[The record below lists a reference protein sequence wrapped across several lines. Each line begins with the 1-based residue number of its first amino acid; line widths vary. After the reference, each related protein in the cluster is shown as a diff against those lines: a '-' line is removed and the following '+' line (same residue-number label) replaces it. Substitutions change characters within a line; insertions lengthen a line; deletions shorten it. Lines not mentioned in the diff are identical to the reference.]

1 MRRDRQMFPPRQLL
15 HTAATR
21 GEAASDLP
29 KRERKGGRR
38 GKEED
43 ERRKEEKSIFL
54 SLLCSALSTPSS
66 PWEQRERA
74 RETGPLRRIDKK
86 RIPTPAQQGG
96 PFPFYLEER
105 NPCAVKPLDRPCR

>member
-54 SLLCSALSTPSS
+54 SLLCSALSIPSS
-66 PWEQRERA
+66 PWEQRERERKA
-74 RETGPLRRIDKK
+74 LFVESIKK
-86 RIPTPAQQGG
+86 GSQHP
-96 PFPFYLEER
+96 R
-105 NPCAVKPLDRPCR
+105 NRVDRSLFI